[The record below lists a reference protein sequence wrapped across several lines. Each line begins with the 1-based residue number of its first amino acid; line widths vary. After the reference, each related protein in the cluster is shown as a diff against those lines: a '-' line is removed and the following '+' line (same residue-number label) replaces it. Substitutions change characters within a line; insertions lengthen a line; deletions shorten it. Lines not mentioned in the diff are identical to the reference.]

1 MKELL
6 YIEASPRKSRSA
18 SIEVARAFIDAAE
31 THHPGCKLT
40 VLDLWSAPLPDLS
53 QDMMEAK
60 YAGIQGLERTAAQ
73 RQAWSEIERLAAPF
87 YAADHI
93 LLAVPLWNFGIPY
106 RLKQLIDLVTHKD
119 VLFRFDASG
128 MSGMLATPKATVVC
142 ARGLD
147 YPLGDGGSA
156 HAMDFQRPYIETWL
170 RFIGVKQV
178 DTVVVEKTL
187 MGAEVDTASREAARH
202 EAVALAR
209 AA

>member
-18 SIEVARAFIDAAE
+18 SIEVARAFIDAAQVR
-31 THHPGCKLT
+31 HPGCKVT
-40 VLDLWSAPLPDLS
+40 VRDLWGSPLPELS
-53 QDMMEAK
+53 QDMMDAK

-73 RQAWSEIERLAAPF
+73 RTAWEDIERLAAPF
-87 YAADHI
+87 HAADHI
-93 LLAVPLWNFGIPY
+93 LLALPLWNFGIPY
-106 RLKQLIDLVTHKD
+106 RLKQFIDLVTHKD
-119 VLFRFDASG
+119 VLFRFDANG

-156 HAMDFQRPYIETWL
+156 HAMDFQKPYIETWL

-187 MGAEVDTASREAARH
+187 LGAEVDTASRAAARQ